1 MILIGL
7 AGGKADARAEI
18 AKRLEQFG
26 GQRLQALPGLESK
39 TRHPGARVRYLIE
52 ALQGAER
59 NRALGGL
66 VAHDVTTQEEAE
78 EIRRRGG
85 VIWHVMGP
93 PSESVKMERED
104 PKVTAMHGGCRHF
117 LDAMDAFAEH
127 LLSIAA
133 AH

>member
-7 AGGKADARAEI
+7 AGGKPGARKEVAE
-18 AKRLEQFG
+18 RLERFG
-26 GQRLQALPGLESK
+26 GQRLRLLAGAES
-39 TRHPGARVRYLIE
+39 RHEGARVKYLTE
-52 ALQGAER
+52 ALKGAEG

-66 VAHDVTTQEEAE
+66 VAYDVATQAEAE

-85 VIWHVMGP
+85 VIWHVMGA
-93 PSESVKMERED
+93 PSESVVMERDD
-104 PKVTAMHGGCRHF
+104 PKVTAMQGGCRHF

>member
-7 AGGKADARAEI
+7 AGGKADARAEV

-26 GQRLQALPGLESK
+26 GRHLLPLPGLDPK
-39 TRHPGARVRYLIE
+39 NRHPATRVRYLQE
-52 ALQGAER
+52 ALNGAEK

-66 VAHDVTTQEEAE
+66 IAHDVTTQAEAD

-93 PSESVKMERED
+93 PSESVVMERDD
-104 PKVTAMHGGCRHF
+104 PKVTAMQGGCRHF

>member
-7 AGGKADARAEI
+7 AGGKADAREEI
-18 AKRLEQFG
+18 AKRLERFG
-26 GQRLQALPGLESK
+26 GQRLQILPGVDS
-39 TRHPGARVRYLIE
+39 RHPGARVRYLVE
-52 ALQGAER
+52 ALKGAES

-66 VAHDVTTQEEAE
+66 VAHNVTTQEEAE

-93 PSESVKMERED
+93 PSESVVMERDD
-104 PKVTAMHGGCRHF
+104 PKVTAMQGGCRHF

>member
-26 GQRLQALPGLESK
+26 GRHLLPLPGLDPK
-39 TRHPGARVRYLIE
+39 TRHPATRVRYLIE
-52 ALQGAER
+52 ALIGAEK

-66 VAHDVTTQEEAE
+66 LAHDVTTQEEAE

-93 PSESVKMERED
+93 PSESVVMERDD
-104 PKVTAMHGGCRHF
+104 PKVTAMQGGCRHF
-117 LDAMDAFAEH
+117 LDALDALAEH

-133 AH
+133 AN